1 MTATGPTRTVV
12 VPLGSRAYPVRV
24 GPGVLAELTAVLD
37 ERVRGRQ
44 VALIVDGGLPA
55 AVTQPVV
62 RALRDRGPVL
72 VRRVR
77 GEPAKRLRTVERL
90 CGAFAGARLDRE
102 AAVVALGGGVVG
114 DVAGFAA
121 AVYARGIAVVQC
133 PTTLVGMVDSAIG
146 GKTGVN
152 LAGGKNL
159 VGAVHQP
166 VAVLCDPEL
175 LHGLPERDYRAAFG
189 EVVKY
194 AMVRD
199 PGILDLLEREAEPI
213 RGRDTGVLTELIAR
227 CCACKAAAVAA
238 DEHDQGER
246 AILNY
251 GHTVGHALEV
261 VTAYTRLRHGEA
273 VAIGMRVAGRLSTQ
287 MLGCPPADI
296 ARQDRA
302 LAAFQLGAAPSPAV
316 DPARVLAATRQ
327 DKKVVGGA
335 VRWVLCE
342 GLGRATPGHLIP
354 EERVRAALVA
364 ELAA

>member
-1 MTATGPTRTVV
+1 MVETVRTVE
-12 VPLGSRAYPVRV
+12 VPLGPRAYPVRV
-24 GPGVLAELTAVLD
+24 GPGALTELGAVL
-37 ERVRGRQ
+37 EQRVRGRQ
-44 VALIVDGGLPA
+44 VALILDGGLPA

-62 RALRDRGPVL
+62 QALRRHGPLL

-90 CGAFAGARLDRE
+90 CEAFARARLDRE

-166 VAVLCDPEL
+166 VAVLCDPGL
-175 LHGLPERDYRAAFG
+175 LHDLPERDYRAAFG

-213 RGRDTGVLTELIAR
+213 RRRDTGVLSELILR

-251 GHTVGHALEV
+251 GHTIGHALEV
-261 VTAYTRLRHGEA
+261 ATAYSRLRHGEA
-273 VAIGMRVAGRLSTQ
+273 VAIGMRVAGRLSTEV
-287 MLGCPPADI
+287 LGCPSADI
-296 ARQDRA
+296 VRQDRA
-302 LAAFQLGAAPSPAV
+302 LATFGLGRAPGPSV
-316 DPARVLAATRQ
+316 DPARVLAATLR
-327 DKKVVGGA
+327 DKKVVAGA

-342 GLGRATPGHLIP
+342 RLGRATPGHQVP
-354 EERVRAALVA
+354 EPLVRAALA
-364 ELAA
+364 AGLAA